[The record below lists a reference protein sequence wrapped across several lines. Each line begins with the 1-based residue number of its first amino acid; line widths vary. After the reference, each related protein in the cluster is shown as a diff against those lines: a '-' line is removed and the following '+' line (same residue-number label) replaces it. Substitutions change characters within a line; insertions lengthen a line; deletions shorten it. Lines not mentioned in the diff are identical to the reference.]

1 VSRLR
6 YPFVALAAVSALA
19 AGAGGTQAVAAK
31 TKVTKLYGQTGPAYE
46 IKLTN
51 FGFKRIKHLKPGVYT
66 FVIQDRST
74 IHNFH
79 LVGPGVNK
87 STPVRYLGTKTWSK
101 LRLKKGT
108 YRYFC
113 NPHKGQMKGSFTV
126 S

>member
-1 VSRLR
+1 VSRFR
-6 YPFVALAAVSALA
+6 YPLVALAAVAALGA
-19 AGAGGTQAVAAK
+19 AGGTSAVAAK
-31 TKVTKLYGQTGPAYE
+31 AKVTKLYGQTGPGYE

-51 FGFKRIKHLKPGVYT
+51 YNFVKIKHVKPGVYT

-87 STPVRYLGTKTWSK
+87 TTPVRYLGTKTWSK

-113 NPHKGQMKGSFTV
+113 DPHKGSMKGSFTV
-126 S
+126 R

>member
-6 YPFVALAAVSALA
+6 YPLVALAAVSALA
-19 AGAGGTQAVAAK
+19 AGIGGTQATAGT
-31 TKVTKLYGQTGPAYE
+31 TKVTKLYGQTGPGYA

-51 FGFKRIKHLKPGVYT
+51 YSFVRIKHLKPGVYT

-87 STPVRYLGTKTWSK
+87 STPVRYLGTKTWTK

-126 S
+126 K